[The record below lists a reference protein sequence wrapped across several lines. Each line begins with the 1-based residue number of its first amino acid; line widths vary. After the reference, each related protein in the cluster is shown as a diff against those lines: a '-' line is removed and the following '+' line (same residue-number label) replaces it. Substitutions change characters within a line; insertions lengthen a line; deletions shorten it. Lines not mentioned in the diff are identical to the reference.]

1 MADGSII
8 IDIEAN
14 DTGLQQTL
22 SNVKLQAMGAAASMT
37 LLTAAGQQLT
47 NQCVLQQQALTMISG
62 ALTAHTLSSS
72 IAGGAMT
79 SLAAHAGVLTGS
91 FSRAAAGAGNL
102 TTALR
107 QQTTMLTSAVRSM
120 LSSAVSVAS
129 TFPVT
134 MRAAG
139 LSAGTGLTS
148 GFTAG
153 VSGLST
159 AALGAGTRAAGA
171 VYGMAGQFTGAGASA
186 GAQLVSGF
194 RGGVSGMSGA
204 ATAGASSARAAFT
217 GAGWH
222 SVGYAIA
229 SGIASGIR
237 SGSSLITAAAQSAAR
252 NALSAAKQAL
262 GIHSPSR
269 VFREQVGKMIPL
281 GMAEGIGAGYGAVE
295 QAMRQAASRLGTLD
309 KNTCIPAAALTMP
322 QTHAAAP
329 ASQMANL
336 TVEAPVYLDGRE
348 IARAS
353 AKYMGQQLAYLEGLT

>member
-37 LLTAAGQQLT
+37 LLTAAGKQLT
-47 NQCVLQQQALTMISG
+47 NQCVLQQQALTVASG
-62 ALTAHTLSSS
+62 SLAAHTLS
-72 IAGGAMT
+72 A
-79 SLAAHAGVLTGS
+79 SLAGAAMKRLAVQAGVLTGS

-102 TTALR
+102 TTSLR
-107 QQTTMLTSAVRSM
+107 QQTTVLTSAVRSM
-120 LSSAVSVAS
+120 LSAAVSVAS
-129 TFPVT
+129 AFPAA
-134 MRAAG
+134 MRASG

-153 VSGLST
+153 ASGLFA
-159 AALGAGTRAAGA
+159 AALGAGTRALGA
-171 VYGMAGQFTGAGASA
+171 VYGMAGQFTGAGVAA

-194 RGGVSGMSGA
+194 RGGASGLSGA
-204 ATAGASSARAAFT
+204 ASAGAAFT
-217 GAGWH
+217 GAGWS

-237 SGSSLITAAAQSAAR
+237 SGSSLITAAAQAAAR

-281 GMAEGIGAGYGAVE
+281 GMAEGIRSGYGAVE
-295 QAMRQAASRLGTLD
+295 QAMRQAAARLGTLD
-309 KNTCIPAAALTMP
+309 QNTCLPAAALTVT
-322 QTHAAAP
+322 QTQTAAP
-329 ASQMANL
+329 ASRTANL

>member
-8 IDIEAN
+8 IDIEAR

-22 SNVKLQAMGAAASMT
+22 SNVKLQAMGAAASVT
-37 LLTAAGQQLT
+37 LLSAAGQQLT
-47 NQCVLQQQALTMISG
+47 NQCALQQQALTMVSG
-62 ALTAHTLSSS
+62 SLTAQTLSSS
-72 IAGGAMT
+72 IAGAAMT
-79 SLAAHAGVLTGS
+79 RLAVHAGVLSGS

-107 QQTTMLTSAVRSM
+107 RQAVSVTGAVRSM

-129 TFPVT
+129 TFPTT

-153 VSGLST
+153 ASGLPA
-159 AALGAGTRAAGA
+159 AALGAGSRAAGT
-171 VYGMAGQFTGAGASA
+171 VYALGGQFSGAGAGA
-186 GAQLVSGF
+186 GTQLVSGF
-194 RGGVSGMSGA
+194 RGGISGIAGA
-204 ATAGASSARAAFT
+204 ASAGAGSARAAFA

-237 SGSSLITAAAQSAAR
+237 SGSSLITAAAQTAAK
-252 NALSAAKQAL
+252 NALWAAKQAL

-281 GMAEGIGAGYGAVE
+281 GMAEGIQSGYGAVE
-295 QAMRQAASRLGTLD
+295 RAMRQTASQLGTLG
-309 KNTCIPAAALTMP
+309 KHPYLPTALTMS
-322 QTHAAAP
+322 QTQTAAP
-329 ASQMANL
+329 ASQPANITL
-336 TVEAPVYLDGRE
+336 EAPVYLDGRE

>member
-37 LLTAAGQQLT
+37 LLTAAGKQLT
-47 NQCVLQQQALTMISG
+47 NQCVLQQQALTVVSG
-62 ALTAHTLSSS
+62 SLAAHTLS
-72 IAGGAMT
+72 A
-79 SLAAHAGVLTGS
+79 SLAGAAMKRLAVQAGVLTGS

-102 TTALR
+102 STSLR
-107 QQTTMLTSAVRSM
+107 QQTTVLTSAVRSM
-120 LSSAVSVAS
+120 LSAAVSVAS
-129 TFPVT
+129 AFPAA
-134 MRAAG
+134 MRASG

-153 VSGLST
+153 ASGLPA
-159 AALGAGTRAAGA
+159 AALGAGTRALGA
-171 VYGMAGQFTGAGASA
+171 VYGMAGQFAGAGAAA

-194 RGGVSGMSGA
+194 RGGASGLSGA
-204 ATAGASSARAAFT
+204 ASAGAASARAAFT
-217 GAGWH
+217 GAGWS

-237 SGSSLITAAAQSAAR
+237 SGSSLITAAAQTAAR

-295 QAMRQAASRLGTLD
+295 QAMRQAAARLGTLD
-309 KNTCIPAAALTMP
+309 QNTCLPAAALTVT
-322 QTHAAAP
+322 QTRAAAP
-329 ASQMANL
+329 ASRTANL